1 MRELGIVA
9 AVTGFMCLLSGAWFA
24 PWETLYY
31 NGIWVTALGFVVGV
45 PTGFIYHIR
54 LYQVLNP
61 RGELP
66 RGWYWRPLRFNTCL
80 LPEERP
86 SVMSWCYVGGL
97 GFVVICIGLLMM
109 GAGVSMAF
117 FRGV

>member
-1 MRELGIVA
+1 
-9 AVTGFMCLLSGAWFA
+9 
-24 PWETLYY
+24 
-31 NGIWVTALGFVVGV
+31 
-45 PTGFIYHIR
+45 

-61 RGELP
+61 RGELS

-97 GFVVICIGLLMM
+97 GFVVICVGLLMM
-109 GAGVSMAF
+109 GVGVSMAF